1 MGMVAESLFR
11 QPDKSHHSEGCG
23 SLRLRRSGANPMKFE
38 PFEPGRGERLRAAAW
53 ARRRWLWWLAALL
66 LVVLIYVR
74 LSGKS
79 TKGAT
84 TLPPVTVTTVAAQ
97 KGNIDVFLSG
107 LGTVTPIATITI
119 HTRVNGELMKVG
131 YKEGQIVPKGYLL
144 AVVDPRPYV
153 AALVQ
158 AQGQLARD
166 KGLLASARMDLA
178 RYRKLANQDSIARQT
193 YEDQIYL
200 VQQDV
205 GTVKLDQGNLDAA
218 KVNVIYTNI
227 TAPVAGRVGLRLVDP
242 GNIVQTTDTTGI
254 VVITQLEPITVI
266 FTLPEDSLPPLLEK
280 LQAGVRPVV
289 DAYNRGQTKKLATG
303 GFLALDNQINTSSG
317 TVQVR
322 AEFPNKDH
330 VLFPNQFVNASLLLN
345 TLRDATL
352 VPAAAIQTGPQGS
365 FVYVVTAN
373 QIATVRQVQ
382 LGPSEGDNT
391 AIDKGVSPGDRV
403 VVEGTERL
411 REGSRVV
418 EEPPAPANGNSQKAP
433 AAGNSQKG

>member
-1 MGMVAESLFR
+1 
-11 QPDKSHHSEGCG
+11 
-23 SLRLRRSGANPMKFE
+23 MKFA
-38 PFEPGRGERLRAAAW
+38 PVEPGLGERLRAAAW
-53 ARRRWLWWLAALL
+53 ARRGWLWLLAAVL
-66 LVVLIYVR
+66 LVILIYGYF
-74 LSGKS
+74 SGKS
-79 TKGAT
+79 NGKGAAT
-84 TLPPVTVTTVAAQ
+84 MPPVAVTTEPAK

-131 YKEGQIVPKGYLL
+131 YKEGQVVPKGHLL

-289 DAYNRGQTKKLATG
+289 DAYNRAQTKKLATG

-352 VPAAAIQTGPQGS
+352 VPTAAIQTGPQGS

-391 AIDKGVSPGDRV
+391 SIAKGVSPGERV

-433 AAGNSQKG
+433 AAGPQKG